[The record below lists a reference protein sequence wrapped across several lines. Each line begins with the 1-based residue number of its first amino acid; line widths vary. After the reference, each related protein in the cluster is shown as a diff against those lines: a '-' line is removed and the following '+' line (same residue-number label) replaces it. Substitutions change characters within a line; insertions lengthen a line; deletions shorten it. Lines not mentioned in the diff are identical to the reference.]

1 MDYSAVVSHER
12 PVGYVGGLL
21 SCCIPRVNPESE
33 LPTPKVTSMKAQ
45 SESSHNLKSKASY
58 ESRYQSKETTMMFST
73 KVTVQFGDS
82 RDPYKGYPIR
92 SIPNSP
98 REERDMIGWSNLWS
112 GDTGRHATERELK
125 DWKLKSATKDHEGD
139 REEPNLGRAIMNV
152 LRRAMEIHMPMP
164 MYLRLAVVDE
174 DGRELQHWTPGPNEI
189 FGNVATKKCPKSY
202 GVTEAYGVVNRVLL
216 QGMTVEDVQVIG
228 LQVPIGIDQDIDKK
242 TKGKLNRGQLK
253 AFAVQVRN
261 PLLYKPRTP
270 RVVVQ
275 LTPKYK
281 EEVPKK
287 GRIQDSV
294 EISIQVLRAQDDS
307 LVNGTEF
314 IHVEYTVRRRGSL
327 SKLTV
332 PAKDALYRHLKHDRG
347 IIQEQLIRHER
358 VKRDEDNRPATPGTE
373 EEDCQI
379 GDPIQIGEMLTQRM
393 DSRFIEMLR
402 GQRSPPGHLRTLHD
416 ETYFTNHFYNRLK
429 LNPAHAETL
438 FQRLDA
444 LGMVPPEE
452 NGREDRSNNGV
463 EDGSQQNSRRRPRE
477 TSERDCQEGRNRRAR
492 RTEGER

>member
-1 MDYSAVVSHER
+1 
-12 PVGYVGGLL
+12 
-21 SCCIPRVNPESE
+21 
-33 LPTPKVTSMKAQ
+33 
-45 SESSHNLKSKASY
+45 
-58 ESRYQSKETTMMFST
+58 
-73 KVTVQFGDS
+73 
-82 RDPYKGYPIR
+82 
-92 SIPNSP
+92 
-98 REERDMIGWSNLWS
+98 MIGWSNLWS

-429 LNPAHAETL
+429 LTQRMLKHCSKGSTL
-438 FQRLDA
+438 WGWSPQKRTGAKTDPT
-444 LGMVPPEE
+444 MVWKTARSKTVVADPEKLRK
-452 NGREDRSNNGV
+452 GTVKKVAIV
-463 EDGSQQNSRRRPRE
+463 EPG
-477 TSERDCQEGRNRRAR
+477 AR
-492 RTEGER
+492 RESAKPLPDEAPFCAYFQCNKTLPSEQPTRY